1 MRMPLILSVALTAPC
16 LLACQTPPDKAEGEA
31 KADQA
36 KADDEAP
43 EADEAETPA
52 GGDPAAGDEALSN
65 EERVAKGR
73 DYAAAKGD
81 DMFKV
86 EPLTEEEQ
94 ALVDADPA
102 TLSPEQKK
110 ARAYAL
116 RKKILQDPNSP
127 QAQAL
132 KEAANQIVSGQVEP
146 NLDYK
151 EDGQSSAPPA
161 E

>member
-1 MRMPLILSVALTAPC
+1 MRMPLLLSVVLTAPC
-16 LLACQTPPDKAEGEA
+16 LLACQTPPEKADAEA
-31 KADQA
+31 KSDPA
-36 KADDEAP
+36 KADDVDDAAAAPDGGHAEAASN
-43 EADEAETPA
+43 ES
-52 GGDPAAGDEALSN
+52 LSN
-65 EERVAKGR
+65 AERVAKGR
-73 DYAAAKGD
+73 DYAAGKGEEI
-81 DMFKV
+81 FEV

-151 EDGQSSAPPA
+151 QDGQSSAPPA